1 LTSYKVAFPVPQCLF
16 LFTHIHYSNIPD
28 ISDFTRFNDLQ
39 RPYLIPTYL
48 IPTLTI
54 KMRSFA
60 VIAAI
65 SAIGAQAMPEYY
77 PVYETSS
84 APAPVYE
91 TSTPAYAASTPVY
104 AASSAPVSSA
114 SAKYPVA
121 SSSAK
126 YEASTPVYSQG
137 YPVSSSAAYSAA
149 SSSAKYVEVPVTST
163 KVVSQTTYVCP
174 EPTVVTYEEKT
185 YSVTKAT
192 TLTISSYTTT
202 VVKTTKTPE
211 AEMPSS
217 KPVAPVYSASVPP
230 VAPTYAPYPSKNAT
244 APHSAPQGTATGAH
258 PTSTKPAEFTGA
270 ASQAGVG
277 LLAVVGALA
286 AFL

>member
-1 LTSYKVAFPVPQCLF
+1 
-16 LFTHIHYSNIPD
+16 
-28 ISDFTRFNDLQ
+28 
-39 RPYLIPTYL
+39 
-48 IPTLTI
+48 
-54 KMRSFA
+54 MRSFA

-84 APAPVYE
+84 STPVYAV
-91 TSTPAYAASTPVY
+91 STPAASSSAGYNAYPVPSSSAKYEASTPVY
-104 AASSAPVSSA
+104 SQGYPAS
-114 SAKYPVA
+114 

-137 YPVSSSAAYSAA
+137 YPVSSSAAYPVA
-149 SSSAKYVEVPVTST
+149 SSSAEYVEYPVTST
-163 KVVSQTTYVCP
+163 KVVKETTYVCP
-174 EPTVVTYEEKT
+174 TPTVVTYEQKT

-202 VVKTTKTPE
+202 VVVTTKTPE
-211 AEMPSS
+211 AVSS
-217 KPVAPVYSASVPP
+217 KPVTPVYSASVPP
-230 VAPTYAPYPSKNAT
+230 VVPTYAPYPSKNAT
-244 APHSAPQGTATGAH
+244 ATYVPPHGTATGSK
-258 PTSTKPAEFTGA
+258 PPSTKPATPEFTGA
-270 ASQAGVG
+270 AAQAGVG